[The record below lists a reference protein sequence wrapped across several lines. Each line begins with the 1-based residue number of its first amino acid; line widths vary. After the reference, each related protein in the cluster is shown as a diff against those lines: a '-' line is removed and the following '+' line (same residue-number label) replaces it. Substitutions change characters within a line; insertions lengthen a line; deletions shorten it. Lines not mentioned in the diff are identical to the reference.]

1 MTADER
7 ASILIVDDRPEQ
19 RLVLQTILEDLGQ
32 DLLTA
37 ASGEEALKRVL
48 EREFAVILLDVNM
61 PGMDGMETA
70 TLIRSRKKSAH
81 VPIIFVTADYN
92 DEPHSARAYSLGAVD
107 YIGSPVV
114 PGVLRS
120 KVKVFVDLY
129 LYAQRERQRVEAQ
142 MALVEERAARAAA
155 ERAER
160 RAAFLVQAS
169 SALVGSLDLEATM
182 HHLATLVVPSL
193 CDVAILH
200 LASDEDHDTRTLM
213 ASCHGNAAAVAM
225 SVDAIDEPWLAATL
239 ERVRHSGR
247 ALTVNSRGRDGLDA
261 LRGDVERLQRDAP
274 IALPLGRSAASLA
287 MLPLAARGRSLGVLT
302 LALASDAR
310 RFDSD
315 TLSTAADLA
324 ARASIALDNAVL
336 FRQVQEGDR
345 RKNEFLAMLAH
356 ELRNPLAP
364 ISNAVHVLE
373 AAASG
378 PEQHRWARDV
388 IRRQLNQLVR
398 LVDDLLDVSRITRGK
413 IDLRLESVD
422 VARVVEVAVETYR
435 AQLDAMGHVL
445 TVSGPPAPLRFR
457 GDPARTAQ
465 ILGNLLSNAAKYTD
479 PGGHIWLSA
488 AREDGDV
495 VLRVR
500 DTGVGIPK
508 ESLSGI
514 FELFTQLNRTLDRSS
529 GGLGIGLTVVRR
541 LVEMQGGTVTAYS
554 EGPDHGSEFVVRF
567 PAIDVSLP
575 VGESMPP
582 VRTDGAVLRTHAPSQ
597 RLSVLVVDDN
607 RDVAESTATLLE
619 MAGHD
624 VHIAYDGASAL
635 EAASRVRPQVMLVD
649 IGLPGMDG
657 YEVAR
662 RLRADPANRDGWIF
676 ALSGYDSEQDRER
689 SASAGFDRHFAKP
702 LDAGQLAGALEALPP
717 RKALGQSG
725 ASPDAPR
732 TDQAA

>member
-1 MTADER
+1 
-7 ASILIVDDRPEQ
+7 
-19 RLVLQTILEDLGQ
+19 
-32 DLLTA
+32 
-37 ASGEEALKRVL
+37 
-48 EREFAVILLDVNM
+48 
-61 PGMDGMETA
+61 
-70 TLIRSRKKSAH
+70 
-81 VPIIFVTADYN
+81 
-92 DEPHSARAYSLGAVD
+92 
-107 YIGSPVV
+107 
-114 PGVLRS
+114 
-120 KVKVFVDLY
+120 
-129 LYAQRERQRVEAQ
+129 VEAQ

-169 SALVGSLDLEATM
+169 TALAGSLDLEATM

-200 LASDEDHDTRTLM
+200 LAPDEDRDTRTLM
-213 ASCHGNAAAVAM
+213 ASCHGNATAVAV
-225 SVDAIDEPWLAATL
+225 SVDAIDEPWLATMLA
-239 ERVRHSGR
+239 RAGHSGR
-247 ALTVNSRGRDGLDA
+247 VLTVNCGGQDGLDA

-287 MLPLAARGRSLGVLT
+287 MLPLSARGRSLGVL
-302 LALASDAR
+302 ALASDGR
-310 RFDSD
+310 RFDAD

-336 FRQVQEGDR
+336 FRQVQEVDR

-364 ISNAVHVLE
+364 ISNAVHLLE
-373 AAASG
+373 AASSD
-378 PEQHRWARDV
+378 PEQYAWARDV
-388 IRRQLNQLVR
+388 IRRQLSQLVR

-413 IDLRLESVD
+413 IELRLESVD
-422 VARVVEVAVETYR
+422 VAQVIEVAVETCR
-435 AQLDAMGHVL
+435 AQIDAMGHVL
-445 TVSGPPAPLRFR
+445 TVSLPPVPLRFR

-465 ILGNLLSNAAKYTD
+465 ILGNLLSNAVKYTER
-479 PGGHIWLSA
+479 GGNIWLSA
-488 AREDGDV
+488 ARDGADV

-500 DTGVGIPK
+500 DSGVGIPK
-508 ESLSGI
+508 ESLTGI

-541 LVEMQGGTVTAYS
+541 LVEMHGGTVTAYS
-554 EGPDHGSEFVVRF
+554 EGPDRGSEFVVRL
-567 PAIDVSLP
+567 PAIDASLP
-575 VGESMPP
+575 AGEAITP
-582 VRTDGAVLRTHAPSQ
+582 VRTDRAVPRPDASSQ

-662 RLRADPANRDGWIF
+662 RLRADPENRDGWIF
-676 ALSGYDSEQDRER
+676 ALSGYDSQQDRER

-702 LDAGQLAGALEALPP
+702 FDAGQLAGALAALPP
-717 RKALGQSG
+717 RKAPGQPG
-725 ASPDAPR
+725 ATPDAAR
-732 TDQAA
+732 SGQAV